1 MTIYTCLVPPPAH
14 KGEAA
19 TVFTSLWTE
28 RFRAVDTE
36 RDGLELDD
44 WENEGGRGVAI
55 DAAAV
60 RAGMRA
66 QQSKDVDT

>member
-19 TVFTSLWTE
+19 TVFTSLWAG
-28 RFRAVDTE
+28 RFHAGETG
-36 RDGLELDD
+36 RDRMELDD

-66 QQSKDVDT
+66 QPSKDVDT